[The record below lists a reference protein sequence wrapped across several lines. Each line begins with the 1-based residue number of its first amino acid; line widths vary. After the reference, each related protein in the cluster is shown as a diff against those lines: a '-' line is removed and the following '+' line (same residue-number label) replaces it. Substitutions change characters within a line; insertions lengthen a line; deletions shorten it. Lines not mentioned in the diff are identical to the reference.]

1 MPSKVYDIVLAWIYV
16 LKFETAGQISWIV
29 ILNNSRALHH
39 RFNSELNL
47 FSKLLQWRN
56 IANFGT

>member
-1 MPSKVYDIVLAWIYV
+1 MPSKVYDIVLAWIYF

-47 FSKLLQWRN
+47 SSKLLQWRN